1 MADRPRLDQLCF
13 IDSETQRLTK
23 DVPDVTEV
31 GAYRYARHAR
41 PVIWSYAIG
50 DAPVQV
56 VSITKK
62 ALRLNWADM
71 PEDLRAFHARVEAG
85 DAWYVAWNAGFD
97 RQIWNSPN
105 TDYPGTAPEH
115 WMDAMFQATASGLPG
130 KLADAGRFVGMT
142 QKLEQGGK
150 LVSLFEPVDAPE
162 PLEVPDDWALYE
174 VYAAD
179 DVNAMRDVWRATR
192 ALTFWEWEQYWASEA
207 INDRGMMIDRRLAAA
222 ATVVMRETRVAMNE
236 KIEAATGG
244 DIRKVTQSKALLEWA
259 LDYRRVGARQDAL
272 DRLVKLPEVVRK
284 RDGKVMRP
292 VKYTLGKE
300 HLEALLVYYDTR
312 DDLTPDEQLC
322 ADVLLLREGG
332 ASSTPAKFLKA
343 LVAAG
348 ADGVLRGQYVC
359 GGAQQTRR
367 FSSRGV
373 QIHNLTR
380 NHLGDKEVELI
391 MDLVELQDARIDALL
406 KETAS

>member
-31 GAYRYARHAR
+31 GPYRYARHAR

-50 DAPVQV
+50 DAPAKV
-56 VSITKK
+56 VSITSKDIH
-62 ALRLNWADM
+62 LGWADM
-71 PEDLRAFHARVEAG
+71 PEDLRAFHDRVEAG
-85 DAWYVAWNAGFD
+85 DAWYVAWNSNFD

-105 TDYPGTAPEH
+105 TDYPETAPEN

-130 KLADAGRFVGMT
+130 KLKAAADFVGRT
-142 QKLEQGGK
+142 KKLHEGGE
-150 LVSLFEPVDAPE
+150 LVRLFEPLDAPE
-162 PLEVPDDWALYE
+162 PWEAAEQWALYE

-207 INDRGMMIDRRLAAA
+207 INDRGLMIDRRLAAA
-222 ATVVMRETRVAMNE
+222 ATVVMREARVAVNDR
-236 KIEAATGG
+236 IEEATGG
-244 DIRKVTQSKALLEWA
+244 DIRKVTQSRALLEWVLA
-259 LDYRRVGARQDAL
+259 PTRVGARQAAL
-272 DRLVKLPEVVRK
+272 DHLVKLPEVVRK

-300 HLEALLVYYDTR
+300 HLETLLTYYDTL

-322 ADVLLLREGG
+322 YDVLMLRESG

-348 ADGVLRGQYVC
+348 GDGILRGQYVC

-380 NHLGDKEVELI
+380 SHLGDDEAGLI
-391 MDLVELQDARIDALL
+391 MDLVEMQDARIDAILE
-406 KETAS
+406 ETSI